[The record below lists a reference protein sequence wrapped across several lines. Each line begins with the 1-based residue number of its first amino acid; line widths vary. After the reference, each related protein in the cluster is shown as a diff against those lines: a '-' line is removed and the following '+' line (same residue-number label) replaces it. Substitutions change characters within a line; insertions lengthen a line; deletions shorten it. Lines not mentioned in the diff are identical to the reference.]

1 MITARYEE
9 LDSRQKAQV
18 RMFGALREEVD
29 AAVDS
34 YLRTRSPKRIVT
46 DMIMSAWGEAN
57 RGDVEDARQTLN
69 RVKVTIQRFYTDEER
84 GFFGDPEGEA
94 YSYLSD
100 AQEMLAQDDLVRAKM
115 CIDEAWNAIFRGL
128 KIHGSLQH

>member
-1 MITARYEE
+1 MTTTRYEE
-9 LDSRQKAQV
+9 LDSREKAQV
-18 RMFGALREEVD
+18 HMFGALRAEVD

-34 YLRTRSPKRIVT
+34 YLQFKSPKKVIT

-84 GFFGDPEGEA
+84 GFFGDDEGQA
-94 YSYLSD
+94 YSLLSD
-100 AQEMLAQDDLVRAKM
+100 AQELMKYGDIARVKT
-115 CIDEAWNAIFRGL
+115 CIDTAWNLIFKGRKIRGS
-128 KIHGSLQH
+128 IQH